1 ANIVYRLKITGREHI
16 PKEGAAVLVCNH
28 VSFVDWMIVAAAI
41 KRPVRFVMD
50 HHFMKGFLIKR
61 LMTRAKV
68 IPIAPGWENP
78 SVLEEAFKSIAMELA
93 QGEIICI
100 FPEGKITKDGT
111 MNPFKPG
118 IERIVRET
126 PVPVIP
132 MAILNMWG
140 SFFSREGGKAVFK
153 VPKRFRSRVG
163 LVIEKPIAP
172 ESVTAQGLFD
182 KVKALQA

>member
-1 ANIVYRLKITGREHI
+1 ML
-16 PKEGAAVLVCNH
+16 
-28 VSFVDWMIVAAAI
+28 VAAAI

-61 LMTRAKV
+61 LMKRAKV

-78 SVLEEAFKSIAMELA
+78 EVLKTAFQSIAAELS
-93 QGEIICI
+93 QGELICI
-100 FPEGKITKDGT
+100 FPEGKITKDGK

-118 IERIVRET
+118 IDRIIQET

-132 MAILNMWG
+132 MAIKNMWG

-163 LVIEKPIAP
+163 LVIGTPLTP
-172 ESVTAQGLFD
+172 SSVTAQELFNQ
-182 KVKALQA
+182 VGALLDA

>member
-1 ANIVYRLKITGREHI
+1 
-16 PKEGAAVLVCNH
+16 
-28 VSFVDWMIVAAAI
+28 MIVAAGI

-78 SVLEEAFKSIAMELA
+78 TVLEEAFKRIASELA
-93 QGEIICI
+93 QGEIVCI
-100 FPEGKITKDGT
+100 FPEGKITKDGHL
-111 MNPFKPG
+111 NPFKPG
-118 IERIVRET
+118 IERIIQET

-153 VPKRFRSRVG
+153 IPKRFRSRVG
-163 LVIEKPIAP
+163 LTIAP
-172 ESVTAQGLFD
+172 PLEADSVTAQGLFD
-182 KVKALQA
+182 KVKSLQTADA